1 MALVRSSS
9 NEKWLD
15 FNKGTL
21 VAVNF
26 TEERNSVVTNA
37 VENLDQR
44 SGQSGGLA
52 TNRSYGS
59 TLLELEQSVEGVCAL
74 VERLSRERGSADFDR
89 EIKRKDHEIR
99 TERAR
104 KKRGREAR
112 QLPDVASAVICCT
125 L

>member
-1 MALVRSSS
+1 M
-9 NEKWLD
+9 
-15 FNKGTL
+15 
-21 VAVNF
+21 
-26 TEERNSVVTNA
+26 
-37 VENLDQR
+37 
-44 SGQSGGLA
+44 

-59 TLLELEQSVEGVCAL
+59 TLLELEQSVEGACAL
-74 VERLSRERGSADFDR
+74 VERLSRERGSAEFDR
-89 EIKRKDHEIR
+89 EIKTKEHEIR

>member
-1 MALVRSSS
+1 M
-9 NEKWLD
+9 
-15 FNKGTL
+15 
-21 VAVNF
+21 
-26 TEERNSVVTNA
+26 
-37 VENLDQR
+37 DQR

-59 TLLELEQSVEGVCAL
+59 TLLELEQSVEGACAL

-112 QLPDVASAVICCT
+112 QLSSRMWPRQSFAARSEQCVEVSFSGSVVASRGYWRNSRKLTANEGWEDC
-125 L
+125 